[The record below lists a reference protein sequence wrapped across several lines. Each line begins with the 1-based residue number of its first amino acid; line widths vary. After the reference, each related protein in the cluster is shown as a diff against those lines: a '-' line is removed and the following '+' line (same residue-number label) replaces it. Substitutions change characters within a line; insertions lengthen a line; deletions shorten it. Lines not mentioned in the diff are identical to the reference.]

1 MRMFAFKRTAPAAP
15 LGQHVPFHA
24 AYVAQA
30 PETPGVYILYRGH
43 RLIYIG
49 LAAAGA
55 TIRQCLRRHLRG
67 EAGTCTHG
75 ATEFDYESA
84 DDPVALYQYYLGVYV
99 DATGGLLPD
108 CNEAH

>member
-1 MRMFAFKRTAPAAP
+1 MRISAFKRTAPAAR
-15 LGQHVPFHA
+15 LGEHVPFHA
-24 AYVAQA
+24 SDVAQA
-30 PETPGVYILYRGH
+30 PETPGVYVLYRGH

-49 LAAAGA
+49 LAAAGT

-67 EAGTCTHG
+67 EGGPCTHG

-84 DDPVALYQYYLGVYV
+84 DDPVALYRHYLGVYV
-99 DATGGLLPD
+99 EATGGLLPD